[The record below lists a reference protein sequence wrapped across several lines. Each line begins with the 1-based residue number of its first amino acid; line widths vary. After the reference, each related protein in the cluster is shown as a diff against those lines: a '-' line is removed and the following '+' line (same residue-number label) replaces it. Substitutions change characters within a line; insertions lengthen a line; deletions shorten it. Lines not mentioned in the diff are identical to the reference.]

1 MCRYIAKNIVA
12 AGLAEKCEIQVAY
25 SIGKAEPVGLMVDT
39 YETGV
44 VPSAEM
50 TKMVQKEFD
59 WRPVALIETL
69 DLLRPV
75 YKKTACYGHF
85 GREIEEFTWEKTD
98 LAEKLK
104 KAV

>member
-1 MCRYIAKNIVA
+1 
-12 AGLAEKCEIQVAY
+12 
-25 SIGKAEPVGLMVDT
+25 
-39 YETGV
+39 
-44 VPSAEM
+44 M

-59 WRPVALIETL
+59 WRPAALIETL

-85 GREIEEFTWEKTD
+85 GREIEEFTWERTD